1 MSDDFETKMARL
13 KEQAGVRED
22 QEIAGLLGIGKA
34 ALSERK
40 RRDSFPEDKLFALM
54 SKRPELK
61 IDATY
66 VLTGSRDAA
75 PMERAL
81 SEQLATFAGR
91 LAAQGIDVA
100 QASKVLADGIQ
111 QSVGVDSAR
120 KAHYQL
126 LEAYLN
132 GVDDRTLQLITD
144 VVVRI
149 ARDAE
154 VQAQGKRLGAG

>member
-1 MSDDFETKMARL
+1 MENSFKMIALRL
-13 KEQAGVRED
+13 KQALQVETDR
-22 QEIAGLLGIGKA
+22 EIAQALGMTQTA
-34 ALSERK
+34 FNSRK
-40 RRDSFPEDKLFALM
+40 IRDSFPEDKLFALM
-54 SKRPELK
+54 SKRPDLK

-66 VLTGSRDAA
+66 VLTGNRDAA
-75 PMERAL
+75 PVERAL
-81 SEQLATFAGR
+81 SEQLAAFAGR
-91 LAAQGIDVA
+91 LSAQGIDVA
-100 QASKVLADGIQ
+100 QASKVLAEGIQ
-111 QSVGVDSAR
+111 QSVGVASAR

-154 VQAQGKRLGAG
+154 VQARSKPGKP

>member
-1 MSDDFETKMARL
+1 MKSDFGGALVRL
-13 KEQAGVRED
+13 KEQLGVSLDTEV
-22 QEIAGLLGIGKA
+22 AA
-34 ALSERK
+34 ALGMSREAFNSRK
-40 RRDSFPEDKLFALM
+40 VRGRFPDDKLFALM

-66 VLTGSRDAA
+66 VLTGNRDAA
-75 PMERAL
+75 PVERAL
-81 SEQLATFAGR
+81 SEQLAAFAGR
-91 LAAQGIDVA
+91 LAAQGVDVA
-100 QASKVLADGIQ
+100 AASKVLADGIQ
-111 QSVGVDSAR
+111 QSVGVAAGR

-132 GVDDRTLQLITD
+132 GVDDATLQLITD

-154 VQAQGKRLGAG
+154 VQARSKPGKP